1 MNEPRHEEL
10 KSQAL
15 ELYRRDGNFE
25 RVYPLFDGTDMKPPS
40 IRRLVYEYRDRL
52 EREANPAYLPP
63 AAVPVIENALAE
75 LDDVDEDAIWQRAI
89 TESRRAKERLRR
101 SRAGVLAWDYGPVCL
116 VFMAD
121 THLGGTGVDYEAI
134 DRDIDMVLQTPGA
147 HIIGVGDLLDN
158 FIIGKLMAIQMDTPF
173 TIDEQWSLVRRMLR
187 RMAPRLVASVGG
199 NHDNWTRLLAG
210 VDYFHDVHEQIV
222 GNHILF
228 GKNELRC
235 EVRVGEASYPFKI
248 RHKWRGFSMYNP
260 THAAERDAKF
270 NSGYP
275 WRVGV
280 AAHTHTGG
288 YVREFNRGGQTALA
302 VQCGTYKRIDDYADT
317 NDFPEPNEAA
327 AVAVIL
333 DEEGGMF
340 GTSNLRAALKYMRK
354 VYGVTHDN
362 TVTD

>member
-1 MNEPRHEEL
+1 LNEPRHEEL

-15 ELYRRDGNFE
+15 EFYRRDGNFE
-25 RVYPLFDGTDMKPPS
+25 RVYPLFDGMDMKRPS
-40 IRRLVYEYRDRL
+40 IRRAVYEYRDRL
-52 EREANPAYLPP
+52 ARQADPAYLPP
-63 AAVPVIENALAE
+63 AAMPLIENALAE
-75 LDDVDEDAIWQRAI
+75 LDDVDEEAVWQQAVAEHRKA
-89 TESRRAKERLRR
+89 RERLRR
-101 SRAGVLAWDYGPVCL
+101 QRAGRLVWDYGAVCL

-121 THLGGTGVDYEAI
+121 THLGGTGVDVEAI
-134 DRDIDMVLQTPGA
+134 DRDIDMVLETPGA
-147 HIIGVGDLLDN
+147 YIVGVGDLLDN

-173 TIDEQWSLVRRMLR
+173 TIDAQWSLVRRMLR

-199 NHDNWTRLLAG
+199 NHDNWTRLLSG
-210 VDYFHDVHEQIV
+210 VDYFREVHEQIV
-222 GNHILF
+222 GRHILL
-228 GKNELRC
+228 GKNELR
-235 EVRVGEASYPFKI
+235 VTVQVGEAEFPLKI

-317 NDFPEPNEAA
+317 NDFPEPNDAA

-333 DEEGGMF
+333 DDQGDMW
-340 GTSNLRAALKYMRK
+340 GTSNLRAALKYMK
-354 VYGVTHDN
+354 AVHGGAG
-362 TVTD
+362 